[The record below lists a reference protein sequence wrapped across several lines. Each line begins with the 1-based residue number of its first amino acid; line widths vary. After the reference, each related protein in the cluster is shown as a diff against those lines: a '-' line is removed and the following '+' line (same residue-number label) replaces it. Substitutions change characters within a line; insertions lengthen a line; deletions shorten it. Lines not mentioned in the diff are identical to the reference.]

1 MRRCSTHSRD
11 RTEKL
16 QRAVAVT
23 NRNGLLRLSRR
34 VTLCALLLSTAV
46 GCVTKGTYDEVAGE
60 RDRLAVARRNLEN
73 RVEQLE
79 AANQSLTAERLV
91 LIDESEDL
99 RISSNQNEREATR
112 LARVKSQLAKNLAE
126 REALLAARNAEIE
139 KMRSSYDG
147 LISDLEDEVASGQI
161 QIERLLSGLKLN
173 LSEEILF
180 PSGSASLN
188 ASGQAVL
195 RKVGRRLLE
204 LPHSITVEGHTDNVP
219 VARRYP
225 SNWELAAARASSVV
239 RLLADLG
246 VEPDRL
252 KAVSRG
258 EFMPV
263 VSNDTAEGRAKNRRI
278 EIELDVPID
287 EPDTTS
293 GAERQPAATSGAEGE
308 PAAASSAERQPAA
321 PSDAEGEPAAAS
333 DAEGQPAE
341 SDSTTGAAP
350 DPEGTPPL

>member
-1 MRRCSTHSRD
+1 
-11 RTEKL
+11 
-16 QRAVAVT
+16 VT
-23 NRNGLLRLSRR
+23 TC
-34 VTLCALLLSTAV
+34 VLLLSTAI

-60 RDRLAVARRNLEN
+60 RDRLTIARRDLEN

-79 AANQSLTAERLV
+79 AANQSLSAERIA
-91 LIDESEDL
+91 LIDENEDL
-99 RISSNQNEREATR
+99 RISSEQRGREVAR
-112 LARVKSQLAKNLAE
+112 LTRVKSKLAENLEE
-126 REALLAARNAEIE
+126 REALLAASNAEIE

-161 QIERLLSGLKLN
+161 QIEQLRSGLRLN

-204 LPHSITVEGHTDNVP
+204 LPHSIAVEGHTDNVP

-239 RLLADLG
+239 RLFTELG

-252 KAVSRG
+252 KVVSRG
-258 EFMPV
+258 EFMPIA
-263 VSNDTAEGRAKNRRI
+263 SNDTAEGRANNRRI
-278 EIELDVPID
+278 EIQLDAPVD
-287 EPDTTS
+287 ES
-293 GAERQPAATSGAEGE
+293 G
-308 PAAASSAERQPAA
+308 AASS
-321 PSDAEGEPAAAS
+321 
-333 DAEGQPAE
+333 AEGQPAE
-341 SDSTTGAAP
+341 AGSNTPAEAGSETAAP
-350 DPEGTPPL
+350 PEAEGAPAL

>member
-1 MRRCSTHSRD
+1 MKRCSTRSWD
-11 RTEKL
+11 RTEKV
-16 QRAVAVT
+16 RSAVAGA
-23 NRNGLLRLSRR
+23 NRNRFSQFARR
-34 VTLCALLLSTAV
+34 VATCVLLLSTAA

-60 RDRLAVARRNLEN
+60 RDRLAVVRRDLEN

-79 AANQSLTAERLV
+79 TANQSLTAERIA
-91 LIDESEDL
+91 LIDENEDL
-99 RISSNQNEREATR
+99 RISSEQNEREVTR
-112 LARVKSQLAKNLAE
+112 LSRVKSKLAENLAE
-126 REALLAARNAEIE
+126 REALLAASNTEIK

-147 LISDLEDEVASGQI
+147 LITDLEDEVAAGQI
-161 QIERLLSGLKLN
+161 EIEQLRSGLRLN

-204 LPHSITVEGHTDNVP
+204 LSHSIVVEGHTDDVP

-239 RLLADLG
+239 RLLTELG

-252 KAVSRG
+252 KVVSRG

-263 VSNDTAEGRAKNRRI
+263 ASNDTAEGRAKNRRI
-278 EIELDVPID
+278 EIQLDAPVD
-287 EPDTTS
+287 ES
-293 GAERQPAATSGAEGE
+293 GATS
-308 PAAASSAERQPAA
+308 S
-321 PSDAEGEPAAAS
+321 
-333 DAEGQPAE
+333 AEGQPADAG
-341 SDSTTGAAP
+341 SKTAAP
-350 DPEGTPPL
+350 PDSEGAPAL

>member
-1 MRRCSTHSRD
+1 
-11 RTEKL
+11 
-16 QRAVAVT
+16 VATCV
-23 NRNGLLRLSRR
+23 
-34 VTLCALLLSTAV
+34 LLLSTAV

-60 RDRLAVARRNLEN
+60 RDRLTIVRRDLEN

-79 AANQSLTAERLV
+79 AANQSLTAERLA

-99 RISSNQNEREATR
+99 RISSDRNEREVTR
-112 LARVKSQLAKNLAE
+112 LARAKSQLTENLQE

-204 LPHSITVEGHTDNVP
+204 LPHSIAVEGHTDNVP

-239 RLLADLG
+239 RLLVDLG

-252 KAVSRG
+252 KVVSRG

-263 VSNDTAEGRAKNRRI
+263 ASNDIAEGRAKNRRI
-278 EIELDVPID
+278 EIQLDAPVD
-287 EPDTTS
+287 E
-293 GAERQPAATSGAEGE
+293 PAATSGAEGQ
-308 PAAASSAERQPAA
+308 PAEAGSKTAESGSSAPT
-321 PSDAEGEPAAAS
+321 PTDAEGAPA
-333 DAEGQPAE
+333 
-341 SDSTTGAAP
+341 
-350 DPEGTPPL
+350 L

>member
-1 MRRCSTHSRD
+1 
-11 RTEKL
+11 
-16 QRAVAVT
+16 VATCV
-23 NRNGLLRLSRR
+23 
-34 VTLCALLLSTAV
+34 LLLSTAL
-46 GCVTKGTYDEVAGE
+46 GCVTKGTYDEVADE
-60 RDRLAVARRNLEN
+60 RDRLAVARRDLEN

-79 AANQSLTAERLV
+79 AANQSLTAERIA

-99 RISSNQNEREATR
+99 RISSEQNEREAVR
-112 LARVKSQLAKNLAE
+112 LARAKSQLTKNLEE

-147 LISDLEDEVASGQI
+147 LISDLEDEVATGQI
-161 QIERLLSGLKLN
+161 QIERLRSGLKLN

-204 LPHSITVEGHTDNVP
+204 LPHSIAVEGHTDNVP

-252 KAVSRG
+252 KVVSRG

-263 VSNDTAEGRAKNRRI
+263 ASNDDAEGRAKNRRI
-278 EIELDVPID
+278 EIQLDAPVD
-287 EPDTTS
+287 E
-293 GAERQPAATSGAEGE
+293 PAATS
-308 PAAASSAERQPAA
+308 SAEDQTAEADSKTAA
-321 PSDAEGEPAAAS
+321 P
-333 DAEGQPAE
+333 
-341 SDSTTGAAP
+341 P
-350 DPEGTPPL
+350 DPAGAPAL

>member
-1 MRRCSTHSRD
+1 
-11 RTEKL
+11 
-16 QRAVAVT
+16 VATCV
-23 NRNGLLRLSRR
+23 
-34 VTLCALLLSTAV
+34 LLLSTAL
-46 GCVTKGTYDEVAGE
+46 GCVTKGTYDEVADE
-60 RDRLAVARRNLEN
+60 RDRLAVARRDLEN

-79 AANQSLTAERLV
+79 AANQSLTAERIA

-99 RISSNQNEREATR
+99 RISSEQNEREAAR
-112 LARVKSQLAKNLAE
+112 LARAKSQLTKNLEE

-161 QIERLLSGLKLN
+161 QIEQLRSGLKLN

-195 RKVGRRLLE
+195 SKVGRRLIE
-204 LPHSITVEGHTDNVP
+204 LPHSIAVEGHTDDVP

-252 KAVSRG
+252 KVVSRG

-263 VSNDTAEGRAKNRRI
+263 ASNDTAEGRAKNRRI
-278 EIELDVPID
+278 EIQLDAPID
-287 EPDTTS
+287 KSGETS
-293 GAERQPAATSGAEGE
+293 S
-308 PAAASSAERQPAA
+308 
-321 PSDAEGEPAAAS
+321 
-333 DAEGQPAE
+333 AEGQPAE
-341 SDSTTGAAP
+341 AGSKAAAPP
-350 DPEGTPPL
+350 DPEGAPAL